1 MAFDGILTHN
11 LAKELNKILTGSRL
25 DKIQQP
31 SRYELLLTF
40 SNRGMNKLYI
50 STNPSSPSCH
60 LSSLKFTNP
69 EIAPRFTMFLRKHL
83 QGARV
88 NKIYCPKYER
98 IIIIN
103 FTFIDEFSEVI
114 NLNLIIELLTGAA
127 NVILVDENNT
137 IKDALFFNQ
146 INDKRVIS
154 PKFSYTAPEP
164 QDKPLPEDRITE
176 INQILEH
183 LNNSEDLNNFN
194 LAKIDSHK
202 AIDKELIK
210 LSLGIS
216 PQLVNE
222 ILFRAKISSSASIS
236 SLSLLEFSNLLYS
249 SKSILEECIY
259 NSSAYIYTDS
269 RLKKPE
275 YHCLKLESLGF
286 AQELD
291 SISAAIDYI
300 HQLKFNDQAL
310 DRQRQYLN
318 SIVKKELKKSEK
330 LLDNYYKDINKNK
343 NFDDHRLIADLLLAQ
358 LHTLPSSVPSNA
370 KITLKNYYSVD
381 LDDIEVNLNPKLH
394 MNQQAPYFYKLYN
407 KGRDTYTYAQNH
419 ISKTEDLINYLNTL
433 LTQITNA
440 EDSESLD
447 ALENEIL
454 NGPLKYKLLVKHGEN
469 IQARKSKNKKIKQAQ
484 ALPPR
489 EFESSNG
496 FKILAGR
503 NNLQNDKLT
512 FSNANKEHL
521 WFHVKDKPG
530 THVILQGT
538 MNDVKANDIKEA
550 AEIAAWLSLSA
561 SEKKIANV
569 ISTDID
575 YCPIKNVKKPN
586 GSKPGFV
593 IYDNYNTIRAEAH
606 AHAELKK

>member
-11 LAKELNKILTGSRL
+11 LAKELNETLIGSRL

-50 STNPSSPSCH
+50 STNPSSPSCN

-69 EIAPRFTMFLRKHL
+69 DIAPRFTMFLRKHL

-88 NKIYCPKYER
+88 NKIYSPKYER

-103 FTFIDEFSEVI
+103 FTFIDEFSEII
-114 NLNLIIELLTGAA
+114 NLNLILELLTGAA

-146 INDKRVIS
+146 INDKRIIS
-154 PKFSYTAPEP
+154 PKFTYTAPEP
-164 QDKPLPEDRITE
+164 QDKPLPEDRIAE
-176 INQILEH
+176 INQILAH

-222 ILFRAKISSSASIS
+222 ILFKTEIPGSASIN
-236 SLSLLEFSNLLYS
+236 SLSSRELNELLLS

-259 NSSAYIYTDS
+259 KNSAYIYTDS

-275 YHCLKLESLGF
+275 YHCIKLESLGF
-286 AQELD
+286 AKEFD
-291 SISAAIDYI
+291 SISAAIDYV

-310 DRQRQYLN
+310 DSQRQQLN

-330 LLDNYYKDINKNK
+330 LLDNYYKDINRNK
-343 NFDDHRLIADLLLAQ
+343 NFEDHRLIADLLLAQ

-370 KITLKNYYSVD
+370 KITLKNYYSPD
-381 LDDIEVNLNPKLH
+381 LDDIEVKLNPKLH
-394 MNQQAPYFYKLYN
+394 MKQQAPYFYKLYN

-419 ISKTEDLINYLNTL
+419 INGTEDLINYLSTL

-454 NGPLKYKLLVKHGEN
+454 NGPLKYKLQVKHGTN
-469 IQARKSKNKKIKQAQ
+469 IQTRKTKHKKVKQAQ

-512 FSNANKEHL
+512 FSNACKEQL

-538 MNDVKANDIKEA
+538 INDVKSTDIKEA

-561 SEKKIANV
+561 SEKKIAN
-569 ISTDID
+569 IININID

-593 IYDNYNTIRAEAH
+593 IYDNYKTIRAEAN
-606 AHAELKK
+606 AHEELKK